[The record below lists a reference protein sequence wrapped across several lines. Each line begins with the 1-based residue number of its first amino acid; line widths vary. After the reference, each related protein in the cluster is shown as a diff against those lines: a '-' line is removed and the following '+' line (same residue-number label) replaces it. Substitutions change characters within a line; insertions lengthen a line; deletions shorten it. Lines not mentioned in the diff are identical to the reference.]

1 MSLPYPV
8 WIEWLVAIATP
19 LQLQLSL
26 VGGAVRDQLL
36 GQALPL
42 KDLDLVVEGP
52 ASWPALVLAEAIVA
66 AAAASQ
72 LPLGYQLLQCTPYS
86 NYGTARLQLQTNGC
100 LLSCDLSSARSENYG
115 FPGDHPSVESANL
128 QIDLQRRDFSI
139 NALAMRLP
147 NLELL
152 DLFGGRKDLAAKQL
166 QLLHSGSIRDD
177 PTRLIRAV
185 RYGARFDLQWAPA
198 SWEQAS
204 VMLNSWPWPPGA
216 PALGARLR
224 MELELLFAETNWRG
238 ALLLLEQW
246 RGLELLQRGWQRLPR
261 GSARFLIRFGRW
273 GADLEPAF
281 TAAELRL
288 FALIDLAPGAAA
300 DKQAI
305 AERLQIPQRLWE
317 LLGQVAE
324 LRHWLQRERPSNSWR
339 PSQWTAAL
347 EQPGNGGQPLA
358 VLLVLLQPG
367 EPARYHLL
375 RWLLRWRFQRP
386 AIGGKE
392 LLALGYQPGP
402 ELGKRLWQERAKEI
416 DKNNKK

>member
-86 NYGTARLQLQTNGC
+86 NYGTARLQLQTNGG
-100 LLSCDLSSARSENYG
+100 LLFCDLSSARSENYG

-238 ALLLLEQW
+238 ALVLLEQW

-261 GSARFLIRFGRW
+261 GSARFLSRFGRW
-273 GADLEPAF
+273 GAALEPAF
-281 TAAELRL
+281 TAVDLRL
-288 FALIDLAPGAAA
+288 FALIDSAPGAAA
-300 DKQAI
+300 DKQVI
-305 AERLQIPQRLWE
+305 GERLQLPQRLWE

-324 LRHWLQRERPSNSWR
+324 LRQWLQRERDSNSWR

-375 RWLLRWRFQRP
+375 RWLLRWRLQRP

-392 LLALGYQPGP
+392 LLAMGYQPGP
-402 ELGKRLWQERAKEI
+402 ELGKRLWQDRAKEI
-416 DKNNKK
+416 DKNDKK

>member
-86 NYGTARLQLQTNGC
+86 NYGTARLQLQTNGG
-100 LLSCDLSSARSENYG
+100 LLFCDLSSARSENYG

-246 RGLELLQRGWQRLPR
+246 RGLELLQRGWQQLPAASGR
-261 GSARFLIRFGRW
+261 YLSRFGRW
-273 GADLEPAF
+273 GAALEPAF
-281 TAAELRL
+281 SAADLRL
-288 FALIDLAPGAAA
+288 FALIDLAPGVVA

-317 LLGQVAE
+317 LLGQAAE

-367 EPARYHLL
+367 EPAKYHLL
-375 RWLLRWRFQRP
+375 RWLLRWRLQRP

>member
-8 WIEWLVAIATP
+8 WIEWLVAVATP

-36 GQALPL
+36 GQALSL

-52 ASWPALVLAEAIVA
+52 MAWPALVLAEAIVN

-86 NYGTARLQLQTNGC
+86 NYGTARLQLQTNGGF
-100 LLSCDLSSARSENYG
+100 LLCDLSSARSEGYG

-139 NALAMRLP
+139 NALAIRLS

-152 DLFGGRKDLAAKQL
+152 DPFEGIKDLAAKQL
-166 QLLHSGSIRDD
+166 QLLHGGSIRDD

-185 RYGARFDLQWAPA
+185 RYGARFDLQWSPA

-204 VMLNSWPWPPGA
+204 VMLNSWPWPQGA

-224 MELELLFAETNWRG
+224 MELELLFAETNWQG
-238 ALLLLEQW
+238 ALALLEQW
-246 RGLELLQRGWQRLPR
+246 RGLELLQRGWRRLPR
-261 GSARFLIRFGRW
+261 GSARYLSRFGRW
-273 GADLEPAF
+273 GTALEPAF

-288 FALIDLAPGAAA
+288 LALIDLAPGVVA

-305 AERLQIPQRLWE
+305 AERLQLPQRLSE

-324 LRHWLQRERPSNSWR
+324 LRHWLQRERHSNGWR

-347 EQPGNGGQPLA
+347 EKPGNGGQPLA
-358 VLLVLLQPG
+358 VLLVLLQPDT
-367 EPARYHLL
+367 PAKHQLL
-375 RWLLRWRFQRP
+375 RWLLRWRLQRP
-386 AIGGKE
+386 AVSAKE
-392 LLALGYQPGP
+392 LLGMGYQPGP

-416 DKNNKK
+416 DKD

>member
-19 LQLQLSL
+19 LQLQLSM

-52 ASWPALVLAEAIVA
+52 ASWPALVLAEAVVA

-86 NYGTARLQLQTNGC
+86 NYGTARLQLQTIGG
-100 LLSCDLSSARSENYG
+100 LLFCDLSSARSENYG

-147 NLELL
+147 SLELL

-166 QLLHSGSIRDD
+166 QLLHNSSIRDD
-177 PTRLIRAV
+177 PSRLIRAV

-204 VMLNSWPWPPGA
+204 VMLNSWPWPQGA

-238 ALLLLEQW
+238 AALLLEQW
-246 RGLELLQRGWQRLPR
+246 RGLELLQRGWRRLPR
-261 GSARFLIRFGRW
+261 GSARFLSRFGRW
-273 GADLEPAF
+273 GAALEPAF
-281 TAAELRL
+281 SVAELRL

-300 DKQAI
+300 DKQVI

-324 LRHWLQRERPSNSWR
+324 LRQWLQRERDSNSWR

-358 VLLVLLQPG
+358 VLVVLLQPG
-367 EPARYHLL
+367 ELARYQLL
-375 RWLLRWRFQRP
+375 RWLLRWRLQRP

-392 LLALGYQPGP
+392 LLAMGYQPGP
-402 ELGKRLWQERAKEI
+402 ELGKRLWQERATEI
-416 DKNNKK
+416 DKN

>member
-86 NYGTARLQLQTNGC
+86 NYGTARLQLQTNGG
-100 LLSCDLSSARSENYG
+100 LLFCDLSSARSENYG

-246 RGLELLQRGWQRLPR
+246 RGLELLQRGWRRLPR
-261 GSARFLIRFGRW
+261 GSARFLSRFGSW
-273 GADLEPAF
+273 GAALEPAF
-281 TAAELRL
+281 SAVELRL
-288 FALIDLAPGAAA
+288 FALIDLAPGVVA
-300 DKQAI
+300 DKQTI
-305 AERLQIPQRLWE
+305 AERLQLPQRLWE

-324 LRHWLQRERPSNSWR
+324 LRQWLQRERPSNSWR

-375 RWLLRWRFQRP
+375 RWLLRWRLQRP

-392 LLALGYQPGP
+392 LLAMGYQPGP
-402 ELGKRLWQERAKEI
+402 ELGKRLWQDRAKEI

>member
-66 AAAASQ
+66 AAATSQ

-86 NYGTARLQLQTNGC
+86 NYGTARLQLQTNGG
-100 LLSCDLSSARSENYG
+100 LLFCDLSSARSENYG

-224 MELELLFAETNWRG
+224 MELELLFAETNWQG
-238 ALLLLEQW
+238 ALALLEQW
-246 RGLELLQRGWQRLPR
+246 RGLELMQRGWQRLPVASGR
-261 GSARFLIRFGRW
+261 YLSRFGRW
-273 GADLEPAF
+273 GAALEPAF
-281 TAAELRL
+281 SAADLRL
-288 FALIDLAPGAAA
+288 FALIDLAPGVVA

-317 LLGQVAE
+317 LLGQVAA
-324 LRHWLQRERPSNSWR
+324 LRHWLQRERPSHSWR

-367 EPARYHLL
+367 EPARYYLL
-375 RWLLRWRFQRP
+375 RWLLRWRLQRP

-392 LLALGYQPGP
+392 LLAMGYQPGP

-416 DKNNKK
+416 DKNDKK

>member
-86 NYGTARLQLQTNGC
+86 NYGTARLQLQTNGG
-100 LLSCDLSSARSENYG
+100 LLFCDLSSARSENYG

>member
-86 NYGTARLQLQTNGC
+86 NYGTARLQLQTNGG
-100 LLSCDLSSARSENYG
+100 LLFCDLSSARSENYG

-261 GSARFLIRFGRW
+261 GSARFLSRFGRW

-281 TAAELRL
+281 SAAELRL
-288 FALIDLAPGAAA
+288 FALIDLAPSAAV

-367 EPARYHLL
+367 EPARYYLL
-375 RWLLRWRFQRP
+375 RWLLRWRLQRP

>member
-86 NYGTARLQLQTNGC
+86 NYGTARLQLQTNGG
-100 LLSCDLSSARSENYG
+100 LLFCDLSSARSENYG

-261 GSARFLIRFGRW
+261 GSARFLSRFGSW
-273 GADLEPAF
+273 GAALEPAF
-281 TAAELRL
+281 SAVELRL
-288 FALIDLAPGAAA
+288 FALIDLAPGVVA
-300 DKQAI
+300 DKQTI
-305 AERLQIPQRLWE
+305 AERLQLPQRLWE

-367 EPARYHLL
+367 EPAKYHLL
-375 RWLLRWRFQRP
+375 RWLLRWRLQRP

>member
-66 AAAASQ
+66 AAATSQ
-72 LPLGYQLLQCTPYS
+72 LPLDYQLLQCTPYS
-86 NYGTARLQLQTNGC
+86 NYGTARLQLQTNGG
-100 LLSCDLSSARSENYG
+100 LLFCDLSSARSENYG

-128 QIDLQRRDFSI
+128 RIDLQRRDFSI

-147 NLELL
+147 SLELL

-166 QLLHSGSIRDD
+166 QLLHNSSIRDD
-177 PTRLIRAV
+177 PSRLIRAV

-204 VMLNSWPWPPGA
+204 VMLNSWPWPQGA

-261 GSARFLIRFGRW
+261 GSARFLSRFGRW
-273 GADLEPAF
+273 GAALEPAF
-281 TAAELRL
+281 SAAELRL

-300 DKQAI
+300 DKQVI

-324 LRHWLQRERPSNSWR
+324 LRQWLQRERDSNSWR

-358 VLLVLLQPG
+358 VLIVLLQPG
-367 EPARYHLL
+367 ELARYQLL
-375 RWLLRWRFQRP
+375 RWLLRWRLQRP
-386 AIGGKE
+386 AISGKE
-392 LLALGYQPGP
+392 LLAMGYQPGP

-416 DKNNKK
+416 DKD

>member
-1 MSLPYPV
+1 MSLPHAE
-8 WIEWLVAIATP
+8 WLEWLVAIATP

-86 NYGTARLQLQTNGC
+86 NYGTARLQLQTNGG
-100 LLSCDLSSARSENYG
+100 LLFCDLSSARSENYG

-238 ALLLLEQW
+238 ALALLEQW
-246 RGLELLQRGWQRLPR
+246 RGLELMQRGWLRLPR
-261 GSARFLIRFGRW
+261 GSARFLSRFGRW

-288 FALIDLAPGAAA
+288 FALIDLASGAAA

-317 LLGQVAE
+317 LLGQAAE
-324 LRHWLQRERPSNSWR
+324 LRHWLQRERPSNGWR

-367 EPARYHLL
+367 EPARYYLL
-375 RWLLRWRFQRP
+375 RWLLRWRLQRP

-392 LLALGYQPGP
+392 LLAMGYQPGP
-402 ELGKRLWQERAKEI
+402 ELGKRLWQDRAKEI
-416 DKNNKK
+416 DKADKN

>member
-86 NYGTARLQLQTNGC
+86 NYGTARLQLQTNGG
-100 LLSCDLSSARSENYG
+100 LLFCDLSSARSENYG

-185 RYGARFDLQWAPA
+185 RYGARFDLQWAHS
-198 SWEQAS
+198 SWQQAS
-204 VMLNSWPWPPGA
+204 VMLNSWPWPQGA

-224 MELELLFAETNWRG
+224 MELELLFAESNWRG
-238 ALLLLEQW
+238 ALLLLAQW
-246 RGLELLQRGWQRLPR
+246 RGLELLQRGWRRLPR
-261 GSARFLIRFGRW
+261 GSARFLSRFGRW

-367 EPARYHLL
+367 EPARCHLL

>member
-72 LPLGYQLLQCTPYS
+72 LPLGYQLLQCTPFS
-86 NYGTARLQLQTNGC
+86 NYGTARLQLQTNEG
-100 LLSCDLSSARSENYG
+100 LLFCDLSSARSENYG

-204 VMLNSWPWPPGA
+204 VMLNSWPWPQGA

-261 GSARFLIRFGRW
+261 GSARFLSRFGRW
-273 GADLEPAF
+273 GAVLEPAF
-281 TAAELRL
+281 TTADLRL

-305 AERLQIPQRLWE
+305 AERLQLPQRLWE

-324 LRHWLQRERPSNSWR
+324 LRHWLKRERPSNGWR

-347 EQPGNGGQPLA
+347 EQLGNCGQPLA

-367 EPARYHLL
+367 EPARYYLL
-375 RWLLRWRFQRP
+375 RWLLRWRLQRP

-392 LLALGYQPGP
+392 LIAMGYQPGP
-402 ELGKRLWQERAKEI
+402 DLGKRLWQERAKEI
-416 DKNNKK
+416 DKADKN

>member
-36 GQALPL
+36 GQELPL

-52 ASWPALVLAEAIVA
+52 ATWPALVLAEAIVA

-86 NYGTARLQLQTNGC
+86 NYGTARLQLQTNGG
-100 LLSCDLSSARSENYG
+100 LLLCDLSSARSENYG

-166 QLLHSGSIRDD
+166 KLLHSGSIRDD

-198 SWEQAS
+198 SWEHAS

-238 ALLLLEQW
+238 ALALLEQW
-246 RGLELLQRGWQRLPR
+246 RGLELLQRGWQQLPAASSR
-261 GSARFLIRFGRW
+261 YLSRFGRW

-281 TAAELRL
+281 TAVDLRL

-324 LRHWLQRERPSNSWR
+324 LRHWLQRERPSHSWR

-347 EQPGNGGQPLA
+347 EQPANGGQPLA

-375 RWLLRWRFQRP
+375 RWLLRWRLQRP

-392 LLALGYQPGP
+392 LLAMGYQPGP
-402 ELGKRLWQERAKEI
+402 ELGKQLWQDRAKEI

>member
-86 NYGTARLQLQTNGC
+86 NYGTARLQLQTNGG
-100 LLSCDLSSARSENYG
+100 LLFCDLSSARSENYG

-204 VMLNSWPWPPGA
+204 VMLNSWPWPQGA

-246 RGLELLQRGWQRLPR
+246 RGLELLQRGWRRLPR
-261 GSARFLIRFGRW
+261 GSARFLSRFGRW
-273 GADLEPAF
+273 GAALEPAV
-281 TAAELRL
+281 TAADLRL
-288 FALIDLAPGAAA
+288 FALIDLAPGVVA

-305 AERLQIPQRLWE
+305 SERLQIPQRLWE
-317 LLGQVAE
+317 LLGQAAE

-358 VLLVLLQPG
+358 VLRVLLQPG

-375 RWLLRWRFQRP
+375 RWLLRWRLQRP

-392 LLALGYQPGP
+392 LIAMGYQPGP
-402 ELGKRLWQERAKEI
+402 DLGKRLWQERAKEI
-416 DKNNKK
+416 DKIDKK

>member
-86 NYGTARLQLQTNGC
+86 NYGTARLQLQTNGG
-100 LLSCDLSSARSENYG
+100 LLFCDLSSARSENYG

-152 DLFGGRKDLAAKQL
+152 DLFWGRKDLAAKQL

-204 VMLNSWPWPPGA
+204 VMLNSWPWPQGA

-238 ALLLLEQW
+238 ALALLEQW
-246 RGLELLQRGWQRLPR
+246 RGLELMQRGWLRLPR
-261 GSARFLIRFGRW
+261 GSACFLSRFGRW

-288 FALIDLAPGAAA
+288 FALIDLASGAAA

-317 LLGQVAE
+317 LLGQAAE
-324 LRHWLQRERPSNSWR
+324 LRHWLQRERPSNGWR

-367 EPARYHLL
+367 EPARYYLL
-375 RWLLRWRFQRP
+375 RWLLRWRLQRP

-392 LLALGYQPGP
+392 LLAMGYQPGP

-416 DKNNKK
+416 DKADKN

>member
-1 MSLPYPV
+1 MSLPHA
-8 WIEWLVAIATP
+8 EWLEWLLALATP
-19 LQLQLSL
+19 LGLQLSL
-26 VGGAVRDQLL
+26 VGGVVRDQWL
-36 GQALPL
+36 GQPLPL

-52 ASWPALVLAEAIVA
+52 MAWPALVLAEAIVA

-86 NYGTARLQLQTNGC
+86 NYGTARLQLQTNGG
-100 LLSCDLSSARSENYG
+100 LLFCDLSSARSENYG

-166 QLLHSGSIRDD
+166 QLLHSSSIRDD

-185 RYGARFDLQWAPA
+185 RYGARFDLQWAHS
-198 SWEQAS
+198 SWQQAS
-204 VMLNSWPWPPGA
+204 VMLNSWPWPQGA

-246 RGLELLQRGWQRLPR
+246 RGLELMQRGWRRLPR
-261 GSARFLIRFGRW
+261 GSARFLSRFGRW
-273 GADLEPAF
+273 GAALEPAF
-281 TAAELRL
+281 SAADLRL
-288 FALIDLAPGAAA
+288 FALIDLAPGTAA

-324 LRHWLQRERPSNSWR
+324 LRQWLQRERPSNSWR
-339 PSQWTAAL
+339 PSQWTSAL

-367 EPARYHLL
+367 EPARRHLL
-375 RWLLRWRFQRP
+375 RWLLRWRLQRP

-392 LLALGYQPGP
+392 LLAMGYQPGP

-416 DKNNKK
+416 DKD

>member
-52 ASWPALVLAEAIVA
+52 ARWPALVLAEAIVA

-86 NYGTARLQLQTNGC
+86 NYGTARLQLQTNGG
-100 LLSCDLSSARSENYG
+100 LLFCDLSSARSENYG

-238 ALLLLEQW
+238 ALALLEQW
-246 RGLELLQRGWQRLPR
+246 RGLELMQRGWQRLPVASGR
-261 GSARFLIRFGRW
+261 YLSRFGRW
-273 GADLEPAF
+273 GAALEPAF
-281 TAAELRL
+281 SAADLRL
-288 FALIDLAPGAAA
+288 FALIDLAPGVVA

-317 LLGQVAE
+317 LLGQVAA
-324 LRHWLQRERPSNSWR
+324 LRHWLQRERPSHSWR

-367 EPARYHLL
+367 EPARYYLL
-375 RWLLRWRFQRP
+375 RWLLRWRLQRP
-386 AIGGKE
+386 AISGKE
-392 LLALGYQPGP
+392 LLAMGYQPGP
-402 ELGKRLWQERAKEI
+402 ELGKQLWQDRAKEI

>member
-86 NYGTARLQLQTNGC
+86 NYGTARLQLQTNGG
-100 LLSCDLSSARSENYG
+100 LLFCDLSSARSENYG

-261 GSARFLIRFGRW
+261 GSARFLSRFGRW
-273 GADLEPAF
+273 GADFEPAF
-281 TAAELRL
+281 TAADLRL

-324 LRHWLQRERPSNSWR
+324 LRQWLQRERPSNSWR

-375 RWLLRWRFQRP
+375 RWLLRWRLQRP

-392 LLALGYQPGP
+392 LLAMGYQPGP

-416 DKNNKK
+416 DKNDKK

>member
-86 NYGTARLQLQTNGC
+86 NYGTARLQLQTNGG
-100 LLSCDLSSARSENYG
+100 LLFCDLSSARSENYG

-261 GSARFLIRFGRW
+261 GSARFLSRFGRW
-273 GADLEPAF
+273 GAALEPAF
-281 TAAELRL
+281 SAADLRL
-288 FALIDLAPGAAA
+288 FALIDLAPGTAA

-324 LRHWLQRERPSNSWR
+324 LRQWLQRERPSNSWR
-339 PSQWTAAL
+339 PSQWTSAL

>member
-8 WIEWLVAIATP
+8 WIEWLVAQATP

-52 ASWPALVLAEAIVA
+52 MAWPALVLAEAIVA

-86 NYGTARLQLQTNGC
+86 NYGTARLQLQTNDGF
-100 LLSCDLSSARSENYG
+100 LFCDLSSARSESYG

-152 DLFGGRKDLAAKQL
+152 DPFEGIKDLTAKQL
-166 QLLHSGSIRDD
+166 QLLHGSSIRDD
-177 PTRLIRAV
+177 PTRLVRAV
-185 RYGARFDLQWAPA
+185 RYGARFDLQWAPT

-204 VMLNSWPWPPGA
+204 VMLNSWPWPQGA

-224 MELELLFAETNWRG
+224 MELELLFAETNWQG
-238 ALLLLEQW
+238 ALALLEQW
-246 RGLELLQRGWQRLPR
+246 RGLELLQRGWRRLPR
-261 GSARFLIRFGRW
+261 GSARFLSRFGRW
-273 GADLEPAF
+273 GTALEPAF

-288 FALIDLAPGAAA
+288 FALIDLAPGVVA

-305 AERLQIPQRLWE
+305 AERLQIPQRLSE

-324 LRHWLQRERPSNSWR
+324 LRHWLQRERHSNGGWL

-347 EQPGNGGQPLA
+347 EKPGNGGQPLA
-358 VLLVLLQPG
+358 VLLVLLQPAT
-367 EPARYHLL
+367 PAKHQLL
-375 RWLLRWRFQRP
+375 RWLLRWRLQRS
-386 AIGGKE
+386 AISGKE
-392 LLALGYQPGP
+392 LLGMGYQPGP

-416 DKNNKK
+416 DKD

>member
-36 GQALPL
+36 EQALPL

-52 ASWPALVLAEAIVA
+52 ARWPALVLAEAIVA

-86 NYGTARLQLQTNGC
+86 NYGTARLQLQTNGG
-100 LLSCDLSSARSENYG
+100 LLFCDLSSARSENYG

-147 NLELL
+147 SLELL
-152 DLFGGRKDLAAKQL
+152 DLFRGRKDLAAKQL
-166 QLLHSGSIRDD
+166 QLLHSGSLRDD

-185 RYGARFDLQWAPA
+185 RYGARFDLQWAPP

-224 MELELLFAETNWRG
+224 MELELLFAESNWRG

-246 RGLELLQRGWQRLPR
+246 RGLELLQRGWRRLPR
-261 GSARFLIRFGRW
+261 GSARFLSRFGRW
-273 GADLEPAF
+273 GAALEPAF
-281 TAAELRL
+281 TAVDLRL
-288 FALIDLAPGAAA
+288 FTLIDLAPGAAA

-305 AERLQIPQRLWE
+305 AERLQLPQRLWE

-358 VLLVLLQPG
+358 VLMVLLQPG
-367 EPARYHLL
+367 EPSRYHLL
-375 RWLLRWRFQRP
+375 RWLLRWRLQRP
-386 AIGGKE
+386 AISGKE
-392 LLALGYQPGP
+392 LLAMGYQPGP
-402 ELGKRLWQERAKEI
+402 ELGKQLWQERAKEI
-416 DKNNKK
+416 DKNDKK

>member
-86 NYGTARLQLQTNGC
+86 NYGTARLQLQTNGG
-100 LLSCDLSSARSENYG
+100 LLFCDLSSARSENYG

-261 GSARFLIRFGRW
+261 GSARFLSRFGRW
-273 GADLEPAF
+273 GAALEPAF
-281 TAAELRL
+281 TAAELML

-339 PSQWTAAL
+339 PSQWTAEL

-358 VLLVLLQPG
+358 VLLVLLRPG

-375 RWLLRWRFQRP
+375 RWLLRWRLQRP

-392 LLALGYQPGP
+392 LLAMGYQPGP
-402 ELGKRLWQERAKEI
+402 ELGKRLWQDRAKEI